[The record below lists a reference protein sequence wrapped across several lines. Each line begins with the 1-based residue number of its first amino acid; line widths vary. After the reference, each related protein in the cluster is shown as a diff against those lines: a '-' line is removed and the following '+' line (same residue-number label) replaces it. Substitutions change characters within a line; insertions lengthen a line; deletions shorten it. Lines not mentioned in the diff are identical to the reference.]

1 MRTPSLIDLLRNTL
15 KHLEATADV
24 NLDDPAFIHF
34 KNHLVQAIAE
44 LQLLKDAA
52 GSSSNHSI
60 AA

>member
-1 MRTPSLIDLLRNTL
+1 M
-15 KHLEATADV
+15 